1 MSRKLSDYLR
11 TEKKRDLLFQARID
25 GDLHAAVNK
34 LRKRKGLRWRDIVE
48 AGFKQYLDEVK

>member
-11 TEKKRDLLFQARID
+11 TDKKRVLLFQARID

-34 LRKRKGLRWRDIVE
+34 VRKRKGLRWRDIVE